1 MEKLDNL
8 KLLQWRHGLV
18 KQPKQQKS
26 KKCYEH
32 VHNVVMCCISYSTFL
47 NFAVLFVW
55 CRLCAITDCFKRLNF
70 SFIISISILYHWALV
85 WQHTSKL

>member
-47 NFAVLFVW
+47 NFAVLFV
-55 CRLCAITDCFKRLNF
+55 
-70 SFIISISILYHWALV
+70 
-85 WQHTSKL
+85 